1 MNQFYR
7 NWIGILSLL
16 FLVSSQTLVF
26 AQTKTM
32 SGKVTDEKDKVSL
45 PGVTVT
51 VKGTTK
57 RAGTDG
63 DGNYRLADVS
73 NSDVLVFSYIGYTIK
88 EVPASSA
95 NGTTL
100 NVVLSADA
108 TNLNEVVVV
117 GYGTQKRSDV
127 TGAVAS
133 VDKKRLEEVPN
144 TNFAQALQAS
154 IPGLSIDQNAGG
166 AEGNDNSIR
175 IRGRNSISAATSP
188 LIILDGVP
196 YNGSISDINPQDI
209 ESIDVL
215 KDASSSAIYGSRGA
229 NGVILITSKKG
240 VRGKP
245 LISYNGFYGLQNI
258 SNLPNTLSPEEFYAF
273 KKIREPNSVTVSEQ
287 AVFDSKN
294 FPHWL
299 DLTTRQGSKMQH
311 QLGVSGGTDNSRYYV
326 SASYL
331 DVQGVALNDEFKRLS
346 TRVNLEMN
354 IKEWLTYG
362 TNSQLG
368 YNIRD
373 GLPATFAGQTGA
385 YNFNPLTTAFNPDGG
400 QKIYPWP
407 EDVFFGNPLAPTLA
421 SNEDRTAKIITNN
434 YLDIKLPFIA
444 GLSYRLNTGIEYT
457 TRTGNTYYGVNT
469 RTGVQAK
476 GDLAIRSS
484 NNSNI
489 LVENIVNYTKTIAKK
504 HTVSFTGLYSIQTDK
519 IRTDT
524 LDASGFPNDVLTF
537 YQAKVAS
544 SILPAAGYAE
554 QTLLSQMGR
563 INYSYNSRYLL
574 TITGRRDGFSA
585 FGANKKY
592 AFFPV
597 VAVGWNISEEN
608 FLKDSKV
615 ISNMKLRLSY
625 GSSGNQAVNAYST
638 LARLSTRSYVDG
650 STSLPGYVPTSLAND
665 DLGWETTD
673 QFNAGLDFGLFK
685 GRIQGTLD
693 IYSKETRDLLL
704 RRAISP
710 VHGVSNVLQNIGK
723 TSNTGV
729 DLGLITNNLTGQNF
743 TWSSN
748 LTFSFYRNKI
758 KDLYGDGKDDIGNR
772 WFIGQPIEVNYGRIF
787 NGVWQ
792 TTDDL
797 TKSPQPGVKPGF
809 AKVVDQNSD
818 GKIDNLDN
826 VVFGN
831 RQPDFVWGLGNSLAY
846 KNFSL
851 YLFVQGVQGTSRNN
865 PLLSDA
871 VQSGVRNNTT
881 RKNWW
886 SPTNPTNEYYANA
899 LGVNIYNV
907 GMLESDS
914 YARLK
919 DASLAYNI
927 PAKLLSPIG
936 VSRLKIYA
944 NARNL
949 FTVTKWT
956 GTDPELNTQDAI
968 PLQKEFIFGLNIG
981 L

>member
-1 MNQFYR
+1 MRQFYR
-7 NWIGILSLL
+7 KWIGILSL
-16 FLVSSQTLVF
+16 FVLVAAQLDAA
-26 AQTKTM
+26 AQTRTI
-32 SGKVTDEKDKVSL
+32 SGKVSDQSDQISL

-57 RAGTDG
+57 RAATDG
-63 DGNYRLADVS
+63 EGNYRIAEVS
-73 NSDVLVFSYIGYTIK
+73 NSDVLVFSYIGYTSK
-88 EVPASSA
+88 EVIVS
-95 NGTTL
+95 GTTGSVI
-100 NVVLSADA
+100 NVVLGADA
-108 TNLNEVVVV
+108 TNLNEIVVV

-133 VDKKRLEEVPN
+133 VDKTRLEQVPN

-154 IPGLSIDQNAGG
+154 IPGLSIDQNSGG
-166 AEGNDNSIR
+166 AEGNDATIR
-175 IRGRNSISAATSP
+175 IRGRNSISAGTAP
-188 LIILDGVP
+188 LIVLDGVP

-245 LISYNGFYGLQNI
+245 MISYNGFYGVQDI
-258 SNLPNTLSPEEFYAF
+258 ANLPNTLSPEEFYAF
-273 KKIREPNSVTVSEQ
+273 KKIREPNSVSLSEQ
-287 AVFDSKN
+287 TIFDSKN
-294 FPHWL
+294 FPNWL
-299 DLTTRQGSKMQH
+299 DLTTQQGSKMQH
-311 QLGVSGGTDNSRYYV
+311 QLGVSGGGDNSRYYV

-331 DVQGVALNDEFKRLS
+331 DVEGIAVNDEFKRLS

-354 IKEWLTYG
+354 IKDWLTYG
-362 TNSQLG
+362 TNSQLA

-373 GLPATFAGQTGA
+373 GLPATFSGQTGA
-385 YNFNPLTTAFNPDGG
+385 YNFNPLTTPFNADGT
-400 QKIYPWP
+400 QRIYPWP

-421 SNEDRTAKIITNN
+421 ANEDRTSKIISNN
-434 YLDIKLPFIA
+434 YLDLKIPFVK

-457 TRTGNTYYGVNT
+457 IRNQNTYYGVNT
-469 RTGVQAK
+469 RTGLQAK
-476 GDLAIRSS
+476 GDLSS
-484 NNSNI
+484 IGNNENNVLIENI
-489 LVENIVNYTKTIAKK
+489 LSYTRSIKK
-504 HTVSFTGLYSIQTDK
+504 HTISFTGLYSYQNDVIK
-519 IRTDT
+519 ANR
-524 LDASGFPNDVLTF
+524 LDATGFPNDVLTY
-537 YQAKVAS
+537 YQANVAQLVVPS
-544 SILPAAGYAE
+544 ASYAK
-554 QTLLSQMGR
+554 QTLISQMGR
-563 INYSYNSRYLL
+563 INYSFNSKYLL
-574 TITGRRDGFSA
+574 TLTGRRDGYSA

-597 VAVGWNISEEN
+597 LALGWNVSEEK
-608 FLKDSKV
+608 FLADNKV
-615 ISNMKLRLSY
+615 VSNLKLRLSY
-625 GSSGNQAVNAYST
+625 GSSGNQAVSAYST
-638 LARLSTRSYVDG
+638 LARLATRSYVDG
-650 STSLPGYVPTSLAND
+650 STTLPGYVPSSLAND

-673 QFNAGLDFGLFK
+673 QFNAGIDFGLFQ
-685 GRIQGTLD
+685 GRVQGALD
-693 IYSKETRDLLL
+693 YYNKDTRDLLL

-710 VHGVSNVLQNIGK
+710 VHGVSEIFQNIGK
-723 TSNTGV
+723 TSNNGLE
-729 DLGLITNNLTGQNF
+729 LGLITNNLKGGDL
-743 TWSSN
+743 TWTSN
-748 LTFSFYRNKI
+748 ANFSFYRNKI
-758 KDLYGDGKDDIGNR
+758 IDLYGDGKDDIANR
-772 WFIGQPIEVNYGRIF
+772 WFIGQPIDVNYGKIF
-787 NGVWQ
+787 DGVWQ

-809 AKVVDQNSD
+809 AKVVDQNAD

-826 VVFGN
+826 VIFGN
-831 RQPDFVWGLGNSLAY
+831 RQPDFIWGLGNSLAY

-886 SPTNPTNEYYANA
+886 SPANPTNEYYANA
-899 LGVNIYNV
+899 LGVNIHGV

-919 DASLAYNI
+919 DASLAYDL
-927 PAKLLSPIG
+927 PKKLLTQIN
-936 VSRLKIYA
+936 VNRLKIYA

-968 PLQKEFIFGLNIG
+968 PLQREFIFGLNIG

>member
-1 MNQFYR
+1 MRQFYKS
-7 NWIGILSLL
+7 WIGILSL
-16 FLVSSQTLVF
+16 FVLVTAQLNVA
-26 AQTKTM
+26 AQTKTIT
-32 SGKVTDEKDKVSL
+32 GKVTDQNDQISL

-57 RAGTDG
+57 RAGTDA
-63 DGNYRLADVS
+63 DGNYRIAEVS
-73 NSDVLVFSYIGYTIK
+73 NSDVLVFSYIGYTNK
-88 EVPASSA
+88 EVPVSGAAGSVI
-95 NGTTL
+95 

-108 TNLNEVVVV
+108 TNLNEIVVV

-133 VDKKRLEEVPN
+133 VDKKRLEQVPN

-166 AEGNDNSIR
+166 AEGNDNTIR
-175 IRGRNSISAATSP
+175 IRGRNSISAGTSP

-245 LISYNGFYGLQNI
+245 MISYNGFYGVQNI
-258 SNLPNTLSPEEFYAF
+258 ANLPNTLSPEEFYAF
-273 KKIREPNSVTVSEQ
+273 KKIREPNSVSLSEQ
-287 AVFDSKN
+287 TIFDSKV
-294 FPHWL
+294 FPNWL
-299 DLTTRQGSKMQH
+299 DLTTQQGSKMQH
-311 QLGVSGGTDNSRYYV
+311 QLGVSGGGDNSRYYV

-331 DVQGVALNDEFKRLS
+331 DVEGIAVNDEFKRLS

-354 IKEWLTYG
+354 IKDWLTYG
-362 TNSQLG
+362 TNSQLS

-373 GLPATFAGQTGA
+373 GLPATFSGQTGA
-385 YNFNPLTTAFNPDGG
+385 YNFNPLTTPFNADGT

-421 SNEDRTAKIITNN
+421 SNEDRTSKIISNN
-434 YLDIKLPFIA
+434 YLDLKLPFVK

-457 TRTGNTYYGVNT
+457 IRNQNTYYGVNT
-469 RTGVQAK
+469 RSGLQAK
-476 GDLAIRSS
+476 GDLTSIG
-484 NNSNI
+484 NNEGNVLI
-489 LVENIVNYTKTIAKK
+489 ENIVNYTRSIKK
-504 HTVSFTGLYSIQTDK
+504 HTIGFTGLYSYQNDVIK
-519 IRTDT
+519 ANR
-524 LDASGFPNDVLTF
+524 LDATGFPNDVLTY
-537 YQAKVAS
+537 YQANVAQLVVPS
-544 SILPAAGYAE
+544 ASYAK
-554 QTLLSQMGR
+554 QTLISQMGR
-563 INYSYNSRYLL
+563 INYSFNSKYLL
-574 TITGRRDGFSA
+574 TLTGRRDGYSA

-597 VAVGWNISEEN
+597 VAVGWNVSEEK
-608 FLKDSKV
+608 FLADNKV
-615 ISNMKLRLSY
+615 ISNLKLRLSY
-625 GSSGNQAVNAYST
+625 GSSGNQAVSAYST

-650 STSLPGYVPTSLAND
+650 ATSLPGYIPSSLAND

-673 QFNAGLDFGLFK
+673 QFNAGIDFGLFS
-685 GRIQGTLD
+685 GRVQGALD
-693 IYSKETRDLLL
+693 YYSKDTRDLLL
-704 RRAISP
+704 RRAISS
-710 VHGVSNVLQNIGK
+710 VHGVSEIFQNIGK
-723 TSNTGV
+723 TSNKGI
-729 DLGLITNNLTGQNF
+729 DLGLITNNLTGKNL
-743 TWSSN
+743 TWTSN
-748 LTFSFYRNKI
+748 VTFSFYRNKI
-758 KDLYGDGKDDIGNR
+758 KDLYGDGKDDIANR

-809 AKVVDQNSD
+809 AKVEDQNGD

-826 VVFGN
+826 IVFGN

-899 LGVNIYNV
+899 LGVNIFNV
-907 GMLESDS
+907 GILESDS

-919 DASLAYNI
+919 DASLAYDL
-927 PAKLLSPIG
+927 PKKLLTQIH
-936 VSRLKIYA
+936 VNRLKIYA

-968 PLQKEFIFGLNIG
+968 PLQREFIFGLNIG

>member
-1 MNQFYR
+1 
-7 NWIGILSLL
+7 
-16 FLVSSQTLVF
+16 
-26 AQTKTM
+26 
-32 SGKVTDEKDKVSL
+32 
-45 PGVTVT
+45 
-51 VKGTTK
+51 
-57 RAGTDG
+57 
-63 DGNYRLADVS
+63 
-73 NSDVLVFSYIGYTIK
+73 
-88 EVPASSA
+88 
-95 NGTTL
+95 
-100 NVVLSADA
+100 VLSTDA

-117 GYGTQKRSDV
+117 GYGTQKRADV

-133 VDKKRLEEVPN
+133 VGKERLDQVPN

-166 AEGNDNSIR
+166 AEGNDNAIR
-175 IRGRNSISAATSP
+175 IRGRNSISAGTSP
-188 LIILDGVP
+188 LIVLDGVP

-245 LISYNGFYGLQNI
+245 MISYNGFYGLQNI

-273 KKIREPNSVTVSEQ
+273 KKIREPNSVTLSEQ
-287 AVFDSKN
+287 AIFDSKN
-294 FPHWL
+294 FPNWL
-299 DLTTRQGSKMQH
+299 NLTTRQGSKSQH
-311 QLGVSGGTDNSRYYV
+311 QLGVSGGGDNSRYYV

-331 DVQGVALNDEFKRLS
+331 DVQGIAVNDEFKRLS

-354 IKEWLTYG
+354 IKDWLTYG
-362 TNSQLG
+362 TNSQLS

-385 YNFNPLTTAFNPDGG
+385 YNFNPLTTPFNADGS

-421 SNEDRTAKIITNN
+421 ANEDRTSKIVTNN
-434 YLDIKLPFIA
+434 YLDVKIPFIK

-457 TRTGNTYYGVNT
+457 VRDANTYYGVNT
-469 RTGVQAK
+469 RTGLQAK
-476 GDLAIRSS
+476 GDLAMRAS
-484 NNSNI
+484 NNSNL
-489 LVENIVNYTKTIAKK
+489 LVENIVSYTKTIAQK
-504 HTVSFTGLYSIQTDK
+504 HTISVTGLYSMQSDK
-519 IRTDT
+519 IRTDS
-524 LDASGFPNDVLTF
+524 LDATGFPNDVLTF

-544 SILPAAGYAE
+544 SVIPGAGYAK

-563 INYSYNSRYLL
+563 INYSYNSKYLL
-574 TITGRRDGFSA
+574 TLTGRRDGFSA
-585 FGANKKY
+585 FGSNKKY

-597 VAVGWNISEEN
+597 VALGWNISEEN
-608 FLKDSKV
+608 FMKDSKV

-625 GSSGNQAVNAYST
+625 GSSGNQAVSAYST
-638 LARLSTRSYVDG
+638 LARLTTRSYVDG
-650 STSLPGYVPTSLAND
+650 STTLPGYIPTSLAND
-665 DLGWETTD
+665 DLGWETTN
-673 QFNAGLDFGLFK
+673 QLNVGLDFGLLK
-685 GRIQGTLD
+685 GRIQGSLD
-693 IYSKETRDLLL
+693 VYDKQTSDLLL

-710 VHGVSNVLQNIGK
+710 VHGVSEIYQNIGE
-723 TSNTGV
+723 TSNTGL

-758 KDLYGDGKDDIGNR
+758 KDLYGDGKDDVANR
-772 WFIGQPIEVNYGRIF
+772 WFIGQPIDVNYGKRF
-787 NGVWQ
+787 GGVWQ

-797 TKSPQPGVKPGF
+797 TKSPQPNVKPGF
-809 AKVVDQNSD
+809 AKVVDQNGD
-818 GKIDNLDN
+818 GKIDNLDD
-826 VVFGN
+826 VIFGS
-831 RQPDFVWGLGNSLAY
+831 RQPDFIWGLGNSFNY

-899 LGVNIYNV
+899 LGVNIHGV

-927 PAKLLSPIG
+927 PSKLLSPIG